1 MCVVLGQIN
10 TTVFKEVVRGGRVPV
25 FKFVPLLFQ
34 LAGRIQARSKQQ
46 QQQQQGS
53 GEGGAGQE
61 VTRSFQHTL
70 HALLFSVAKQWP
82 FHVLPTLFAL
92 TRSAGGKHSAATG
105 AATASVSSSRGARR
119 SRSASAQSTSP
130 GSAAWNSKCSAAT
143 LLLNR

>member
-46 QQQQQGS
+46 QQQQGG
-53 GEGGAGQE
+53 GEAGAGQE